1 MARAVLAL
9 ILILTYGAVAF
20 GWRSWHQYR
29 RTRDT
34 GLRLAPGDGAL
45 GRVGHLA
52 VVASFAA
59 SFTAPVAAL
68 VAGHPAAPGGPTG
81 LVDGGTGAVTLVLGL
96 VLGGIGAVGTVVA
109 QLQMGESWRV
119 GVDAQEETAL
129 VTHGLFARV
138 RNPIFT
144 AMVVGFAGLA
154 LLVPNAVAI
163 AGVLLAV
170 VGLQLQVRFVEEP
183 YLCGVHGR
191 HYQRWAARSGRFLPG
206 LGRLSSCPGGPT

>member
-1 MARAVLAL
+1 MTRSVLAL
-9 ILILTYGAVAF
+9 VLIVAYGAVAF
-20 GWRSWHQYR
+20 GWRSWHQHR
-29 RTRDT
+29 RTGDT
-34 GLRLAPGDGAL
+34 GLRLAPGDGVV

-59 SFTAPVAAL
+59 SFAAPVAAL
-68 VAGHPAAPGGPTG
+68 AVGDPAAPGGPAG
-81 LVDGGTGAVTLVLGL
+81 LVEGGTGTVTLVLGL
-96 VLGGIGAVGTVVA
+96 LLGGIGAVGTVAA

-119 GVDAQEETAL
+119 GVDVQEQTAL

-163 AGVLLAV
+163 VGVLLAV

-183 YLCGVHGR
+183 YLRGVHGGE
-191 HYQRWAARSGRFLPG
+191 YQRWAARSGRFLPAV
-206 LGRLSSCPGGPT
+206 GRLRGDGDR